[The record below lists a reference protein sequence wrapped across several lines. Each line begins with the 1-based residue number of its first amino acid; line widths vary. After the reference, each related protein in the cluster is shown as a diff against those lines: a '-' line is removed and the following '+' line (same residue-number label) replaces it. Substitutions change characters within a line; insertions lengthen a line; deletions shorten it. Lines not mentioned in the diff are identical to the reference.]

1 MTPEVILG
9 AIVVAPV
16 VLLLLLRVN
25 ATLVFLSLCLG
36 SVLVQFVGSDPESV
50 TSWIS
55 VTQGASEI
63 NIDDAT
69 LKLILLLTPVILTT
83 IFMIKTIK
91 DNSRMILNILPSIGV
106 GMLGALLVVPLLPVD
121 LSQEIVDSS
130 LWSEVLKVQNVI
142 VGATALVCLLVLWL
156 QRPKTGGDKKHKK
169 HH

>member
-1 MTPEVILG
+1 MSPEIILG
-9 AIVVAPV
+9 AIVVVPV
-16 VLLLLLRVN
+16 VLLLVLRVN

-69 LKLILLLTPVILTT
+69 LKLILLLAPVILTT

-106 GMLGALLVVPLLPVD
+106 GMLGALLVVPLLPFD
-121 LSQEIVDSS
+121 ISQEIVDSS
-130 LWSEVLKVQNVI
+130 LWGEVLKVQNVI

-156 QRPKTGGDKKHKK
+156 QRPKTGGDKHKK

>member
-1 MTPEVILG
+1 MSPEIILG
-9 AIVVAPV
+9 AIVVVPV

-50 TSWIS
+50 SSWIS

-69 LKLILLLTPVILTT
+69 LKLILLLTPVLLTT

-91 DNSRMILNILPSIGV
+91 DSSRMILNILPSIGV
-106 GMLGALLVVPLLPVD
+106 GMLGALLVVPLLPEG
-121 LSQEIVDSS
+121 LSQDIVDSS
-130 LWSEVLKVQNVI
+130 LWGEVLKVQNVI

-156 QRPKTGGDKKHKK
+156 QRPKTGGDKHHKK
-169 HH
+169 H

>member
-9 AIVVAPV
+9 AIVIAPV
-16 VLLLLLRVN
+16 VILLLLRVN

-50 TSWIS
+50 SSWIS

-69 LKLILLLTPVILTT
+69 LKLVLLLAPVLLTT

-91 DNSRMILNILPSIGV
+91 DKSRLILNVLPAIGV
-106 GMLGALLVVPLLPVD
+106 GMLGALLVVPLLPES

-130 LWSEVLKVQNVI
+130 LWGEVLKVQNVI
-142 VGATALVCLLVLWL
+142 VGATALACLLVLWL
-156 QRPKTGGDKKHKK
+156 QRPKTGGKHHKK